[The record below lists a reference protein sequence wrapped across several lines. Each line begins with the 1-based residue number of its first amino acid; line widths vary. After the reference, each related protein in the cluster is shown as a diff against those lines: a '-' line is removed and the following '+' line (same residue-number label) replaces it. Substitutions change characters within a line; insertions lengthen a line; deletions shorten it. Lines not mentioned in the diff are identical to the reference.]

1 MKKKWIVLFV
11 ILVFLA
17 TMAGAITKF
26 LRKENKPKV
35 VVVLQEVNLQYW
47 NIVRAG
53 AERGFREFDI
63 DGRVVIPDSK
73 SKEDRLAYT
82 LESVL
87 NEHPDILVVA
97 PNESPAITSILNK
110 FIENKIPVL
119 LIDADIPLEH
129 KIAYIG
135 TDNFE
140 LGKKAGELLASQ
152 LQPGDEVALPFF
164 AEDLTHPVLSK
175 RIKGATLS
183 LEDAGIKVVTE
194 QDQPQSS
201 SIKKIMTTILQK
213 HPDVKGV
220 YTTTDLY
227 ALEALTAVEEHGLT
241 VPVIGADGIM
251 EMIELIKDGALTAT
265 VAQNPY
271 DIGYIS
277 IETTSKFIK
286 GETIRRNIDTG
297 VDIIS
302 KDNAKLKLDFI
313 KEEQVK
319 RNIDTRV
326 DTIGKDNAKL
336 KLDFMREV
344 LR

>member
-11 ILVFLA
+11 TAVFLA

-26 LRKENKPKV
+26 LRKDNQPKV
-35 VVVLQEVNLQYW
+35 VVVLQGVNLQYW
-47 NIVRAG
+47 SIVGAG
-53 AERGFREFDI
+53 AEKGFREFGI
-63 DGRVVIPDSK
+63 DGKVVTPDNK
-73 SKEDRLAYT
+73 SKKDGLEYT
-82 LESVL
+82 LESIL
-87 NEHPDILVVA
+87 NEHPDVLVVA
-97 PNESPAITSILNK
+97 PNESPAVTSILNK
-110 FIENKIPVL
+110 FVENKIPVL

-129 KIAYIG
+129 KTAYIG

-164 AEDLTHPVLSK
+164 TEDLTHPILSE
-175 RIKGATLS
+175 RIKGTTLS
-183 LEDAGIKVVTE
+183 LDAAGIKVVTE
-194 QDQPQSS
+194 PDRSQSS

-227 ALEALTAVEEHGLT
+227 ALEALTVVEEHGLKM
-241 VPVIGADGIM
+241 PVIGADGIM
-251 EMIELIKDGALTAT
+251 EMIELIKDGTLTGT

-277 IETTSKFIK
+277 IETASKVIK
-286 GETIRRNIDTG
+286 GEQVRRNIDTG

-302 KDNAKLKLDFI
+302 KDNAKLKL
-313 KEEQVK
+313 
-319 RNIDTRV
+319 
-326 DTIGKDNAKL
+326 A
-336 KLDFMREV
+336 FMGEL